1 MKSLFFIILL
11 IMFRSSLSAENLDGE
26 YFAEDGGKVVIS
38 NSMMYYIEH
47 NNHNPLWYND
57 TLAVCK
63 IEKIQDHFFEINSA
77 NPYDILFQDMKVK
90 SLYASEE
97 KDSITIEFIY
107 PYDWND
113 LIHII
118 YIDTKEYRYNKK
130 NIRIPISAKRFS
142 FSFAPTTRLPIHTV
156 KGQSYGIVRLLPI
169 PFDIEPNTNRIEISI
184 PALDNHFFERYY
196 VKGEYV
202 FYNDKIIKWKGRTFK
217 KTNFQNN

>member
-63 IEKIQDHFFEINSA
+63 IEKIQDHFF
-77 NPYDILFQDMKVK
+77 
-90 SLYASEE
+90 
-97 KDSITIEFIY
+97 IY
-107 PYDWND
+107 PYDRND
-113 LIHII
+113 LIHLI

-142 FSFAPTTRLPIHTV
+142 FSFDPTTRLPIHTV
-156 KGQSYGIVRLLPI
+156 KGQSYGIVRFLPI